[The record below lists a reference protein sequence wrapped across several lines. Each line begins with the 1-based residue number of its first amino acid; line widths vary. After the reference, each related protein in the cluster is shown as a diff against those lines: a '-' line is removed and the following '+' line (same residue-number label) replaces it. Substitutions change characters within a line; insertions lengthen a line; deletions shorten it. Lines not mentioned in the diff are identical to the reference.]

1 MPKYVLAALVAGIA
15 LVAAAPALADAPVKT
30 TNVLHLG
37 PFVDDETCS
46 FPIRFTVDRT
56 RTDKTFANGD
66 VTRHVDLTV
75 VQTANGHTAIET
87 DTWDVFIDHADPN
100 NWKITGRFGQ
110 VFLDG
115 KLIYLQS
122 GLISYDPVTDA
133 LADPHPGPMSVFPDV
148 CTILAV

>member
-1 MPKYVLAALVAGIA
+1 VAKYLLAALVAGIA

-37 PFVDDETCS
+37 PFVDDETCA
-46 FPIRFTVDRT
+46 FPITFTVDRT
-56 RTDKTFANGD
+56 RTVTTFANGD
-66 VTRHVDLTV
+66 STRHVDLTV

-87 DTWDVFIDHADPN
+87 DKFDVFIDHADPT

-110 VFLDG
+110 TFLDG

-122 GLISYDPVTDA
+122 GLISYNPVTDT
-133 LADPHPGPMSVFPDV
+133 LADPHPGPMSVVPDA
-148 CTILAV
+148 CTILAA

>member
-1 MPKYVLAALVAGIA
+1 MGKI
-15 LVAAAPALADAPVKT
+15 
-30 TNVLHLG
+30 TNDSSG
-37 PFVDDETCS
+37 
-46 FPIRFTVDRT
+46 
-56 RTDKTFANGD
+56 
-66 VTRHVDLTV
+66 
-75 VQTANGHTAIET
+75 
-87 DTWDVFIDHADPN
+87 VFIDHADPI

-122 GLISYDPVTDA
+122 GLISYDPVTDT

>member
-1 MPKYVLAALVAGIA
+1 MPKYLLAALVAGIA

-37 PFVDDETCS
+37 PLVDDETCA
-46 FPIRFTVDRT
+46 FPITFTVDRT

-100 NWKITGRFGQ
+100 NWKITGRFGVWPSPWQ
-110 VFLDG
+110 F
-115 KLIYLQS
+115 S
-122 GLISYDPVTDA
+122 STDRS
-133 LADPHPGPMSVFPDV
+133 PSS
-148 CTILAV
+148 T